1 MEGKVREKKDEEAA
15 KRRMNECEDD
25 RQAPRPAD
33 TASEVT
39 VPNLSSSEPD
49 AQNSCT
55 EARCQRVTYYSQ
67 SWEHFIR
74 GIRFVFMRYE
84 VEICGQLQ

>member
-15 KRRMNECEDD
+15 KRRMNECEDYH
-25 RQAPRPAD
+25 QAPRPAD

-49 AQNSCT
+49 A
-55 EARCQRVTYYSQ
+55 
-67 SWEHFIR
+67 
-74 GIRFVFMRYE
+74 
-84 VEICGQLQ
+84 